1 MVLLNSL
8 RISGPRMTINQTL
21 NQSLGE
27 QMRAEELSLRSTVPP
42 SQVPGYRMERLLGQ
56 GAYGQVWI
64 ATNLNTG
71 RTVAIK
77 FYLHRAG
84 VNWSL
89 LTREVRNLVS
99 MSGNRAIVQVLEVG
113 WDSEPP
119 YYVMEYLENGSLDDL
134 IRNRGAIGAQRA
146 VELFTGIAMGLNHS
160 HGKGVLHC
168 DLKPA
173 NVLLDQ
179 DMQPRIADFGQSRL
193 SNEQTPSLGTLFFM
207 APEQADLNAVPD
219 ARWDVYALGAI
230 LYCMI
235 VGTPPYRTPETVST
249 LDTASSLSERLK
261 RYRDTILKSPY
272 PRGHYR
278 VSGVDRWLCS
288 IIDRCI
294 AKKPDDRFD
303 NVQQVLAALERR
315 NISRLRVP
323 LMILGILGPLLLAT
337 IMGLSFWRAVS
348 VAESDLSNE
357 LREGALQSNF
367 FAAQSAAGTLESE
380 IAALFRLVEEE
391 ARRSPL
397 EDRFI
402 ESVDAAGTDLLQSLA
417 TEQSPPTDSRAT
429 LIDLPARSELES
441 VLDHRL
447 EWIRSRGGSA
457 KSTKFDSLFVTDRYG
472 TMIAAAFA
480 NEPSNAPIG
489 ENFAYRSYF
498 SGQSRDISHTT
509 PRRNIQRTTS
519 THLSVPFKST
529 TTNRWKIAVSTPI
542 SVKRKSNDEKTPER
556 LTEGLLV
563 LTINIGDLELL
574 ASERQKTR
582 TDSQDESDVEP
593 NVESNRQFSGFAV
606 LVDGHE
612 GEREGTILQHPFF
625 ASRSDVPSSTIRL
638 PEPPTAGD
646 LPLAGNLPESSQE
659 NQEQD
664 AELKFQIDEAM
675 LKKLKETGTYRYIDP
690 ISKHPSGKAYRGEW
704 IAAMEKVEIARK
716 GLDEFERKQSTS
728 LMLLVQVPADSITV
742 PIGMMGQKLA
752 KLFLY
757 ALIALLLAIALLWWI
772 VSRFLRS
779 PDQLSQAA
787 RPRIPS
793 VDPRSPSDA
802 DATLGVE

>member
-1 MVLLNSL
+1 
-8 RISGPRMTINQTL
+8 MTLNQTL
-21 NQSLGE
+21 NQSVGE

-134 IRNRGAIGAQRA
+134 IRNRGALPVPRA

-230 LYCMI
+230 LYCML
-235 VGTPPYRTPETVST
+235 VGTPPYRTPETVTT
-249 LDTASSLSERLK
+249 LDTATSLSERLK

-272 PRGHYR
+272 PRAHYR
-278 VSGVDRWLCS
+278 VSGIDRGLSS

-315 NISRLRVP
+315 HITRLRRP

-337 IMGLSFWRAVS
+337 IMGWFFWRAVS

-380 IAALFRLVEEE
+380 ITQLFGLVEDE
-391 ARRSPL
+391 AKRQPL
-397 EDRFI
+397 EERFVACI
-402 ESVDAAGTDLLQSLA
+402 DAAGSELLQSLA
-417 TEQSPPTDSRAT
+417 TEQAPPNDSRAT
-429 LIDLPARSELES
+429 LVDLPARSELET
-441 VLDHRL
+441 VLANRL
-447 EWIRSRGGSA
+447 EFIRSRSGA
-457 KSTKFDSLFVTDRYG
+457 ARATRFDSLFLTDRYG
-472 TMIAAAFA
+472 TMLAAAFA
-480 NEPSNAPIG
+480 NDPSSAPIG

-498 SGQSRDISHTT
+498 SGQSRDLSPST
-509 PRRNIQRTTS
+509 PRRNIQRTNS

-529 TTNRWKIAVSTPI
+529 TTNRWKIAVSTPV
-542 SVKRKSNDEKTPER
+542 SVKRKINEKTER
-556 LTEGLLV
+556 TTEGVLV

-574 ASERQKTR
+574 ASESQKR
-582 TDSQDESDVEP
+582 EAAERSADPEYRAE
-593 NVESNRQFSGFAV
+593 NRQFSGFAV
-606 LVDGHE
+606 LIDGHE

-625 ASRSDVPSSTIRL
+625 STL
-638 PEPPTAGD
+638 NAAPEFKATNAD
-646 LPLAGNLPESSQE
+646 
-659 NQEQD
+659 
-664 AELKFQIDEAM
+664 LKFQIDDAM
-675 LKKLKETGTYRYIDP
+675 LRKLKETGTYRYQDP
-690 ISKHPSGKAYRGEW
+690 VSKDPRGSAYQGEW
-704 IAAMEKVEIARK
+704 IAAMEKVEIARR
-716 GLDEFERKQSTS
+716 GSDEFERKQSTS
-728 LMLLVQVPADSITV
+728 LLLLVQVPADSITV
-742 PIGMMGQKLA
+742 PVATMGQKLA
-752 KLFLY
+752 RLFLV
-757 ALIALLLAIALLWWI
+757 ALVAFLLAIALLWLI
-772 VSRFLRS
+772 VWRFLRA
-779 PDQLSQAA
+779 PNPLSQSV
-787 RPRIPS
+787 RPKLIS
-793 VDPRSPSDA
+793 NEAKMPSDA

>member
-1 MVLLNSL
+1 MPAVGL
-8 RISGPRMTINQTL
+8 RLPNGAFLRVAPLRMTLNQTL
-21 NQSLGE
+21 NQSVGE

-134 IRNRGAIGAQRA
+134 IRNRGALPVPRA

-230 LYCMI
+230 LYCML
-235 VGTPPYRTPETVST
+235 VGTPPYRTPETVTT
-249 LDTASSLSERLK
+249 LDTAASLSERLK

-272 PRGHYR
+272 PRTHYR
-278 VSGVDRWLCS
+278 VAGIDRGLSS

-315 NISRLRVP
+315 HITRLRRP

-337 IMGLSFWRAVS
+337 IMGWFFWRAVS

-380 IAALFRLVEEE
+380 ITQLFGLIEDE
-391 ARRSPL
+391 ARRQTL
-397 EDRFI
+397 EERFVACI
-402 ESVDAAGTDLLQSLA
+402 DAAGSELLQSLA
-417 TEQSPPTDSRAT
+417 TEQAPPNDSRAT
-429 LIDLPARSELES
+429 LVDLPARSELET
-441 VLDHRL
+441 VLANRL
-447 EWIRSRGGSA
+447 EFIRSRSGA
-457 KSTKFDSLFVTDRYG
+457 ARATRFDSLFLTDRYG
-472 TMIAAAFA
+472 TMLAAAFA
-480 NEPSNAPIG
+480 NDPSSAPIG

-498 SGQSRDISHTT
+498 SGQSRDLSPST
-509 PRRNIQRTTS
+509 PRRNIQRTHA

-529 TTNRWKIAVSTPI
+529 TTNRWKIAVSTPV
-542 SVKRKSNDEKTPER
+542 SVKRRINEKTER
-556 LTEGLLV
+556 TTEGVLV

-574 ASERQKTR
+574 ASESQKR
-582 TDSQDESDVEP
+582 EAAERSADPEYRAE
-593 NVESNRQFSGFAV
+593 NRQFSGFAV

-625 ASRSDVPSSTIRL
+625 STLSSA
-638 PEPPTAGD
+638 PEFKATNAD
-646 LPLAGNLPESSQE
+646 
-659 NQEQD
+659 
-664 AELKFQIDEAM
+664 LKFQIDEAM
-675 LKKLKETGTYRYIDP
+675 LRKLKETGTYRYQDP
-690 ISKHPSGKAYRGEW
+690 VSNDPRGTAYRGEW
-704 IAAMEKVEIARK
+704 IAAMEKVEIARR
-716 GLDEFERKQSTS
+716 GSDEFERKQSTS
-728 LMLLVQVPADSITV
+728 LLLLVQVPADSITV
-742 PIGMMGQKLA
+742 PVATMGQKLA
-752 KLFLY
+752 RLFLV
-757 ALIALLLAIALLWWI
+757 ALVAFLLAIALLWLI
-772 VSRFLRS
+772 VWRLLRA
-779 PDQLSQAA
+779 PNPLSQSS
-787 RPRIPS
+787 RPKI
-793 VDPRSPSDA
+793 SPTETKASSDA
-802 DATLGVE
+802 EATLGIE

>member
-1 MVLLNSL
+1 
-8 RISGPRMTINQTL
+8 
-21 NQSLGE
+21 
-27 QMRAEELSLRSTVPP
+27 MRAEELSLRSTVPP

-134 IRNRGAIGAQRA
+134 IRNRGAIAVPKA

-230 LYCMI
+230 LYSMV

-272 PRGHYR
+272 PRGHYKAP
-278 VSGVDRWLCS
+278 GIDRGLCS

-294 AKKPDDRFD
+294 AKKPEDRFE

-315 NISRLRVP
+315 NINRLRTP
-323 LMILGILGPLLLAT
+323 LLVLGILGPLLLAT

-348 VAESDLSNE
+348 VAEADLSND
-357 LREGALQSNF
+357 LREGALQSNY
-367 FAAQSAAGTLESE
+367 FAARSAAGTLESE
-380 IAALFRLVEEE
+380 ISALFRLVEEE
-391 ARRSPL
+391 ARRSGI
-397 EDRFI
+397 EERFA
-402 ESVDAAGTDLLQSLA
+402 ESIDAAGIELLQSLA
-417 TEQSPPTDSRAT
+417 TEQDPPPESQAT
-429 LIDLPARSELES
+429 LIDLPARNDLEA
-441 VLDHRL
+441 LLARRL
-447 EWIRSRGGSA
+447 EWIRSRGGPA

-480 NEPSNAPIG
+480 NEPSSAPIG

-498 SGQSRDISHTT
+498 SGQSRDLSPTT
-509 PRRNIQRTTS
+509 PRRNIQRTTAS
-519 THLSVPFKST
+519 HLSVPFKST

-542 SVKRKSNDEKTPER
+542 SVKRKSLDEQGPDR
-556 LTEGLLV
+556 VTEGLLV
-563 LTINIGDLELL
+563 LTINIGDLQLL
-574 ASERQKTR
+574 STEDQPPGL
-582 TDSQDESDVEP
+582 SQEEDEAPIDE
-593 NVESNRQFSGFAV
+593 NINRQFSGFAV

-612 GEREGTILQHPFF
+612 GQREGTILQHPFF
-625 ASRSDVPSSTIRL
+625 ATWNGSEDSKSADGS
-638 PEPPTAGD
+638 
-646 LPLAGNLPESSQE
+646 
-659 NQEQD
+659 
-664 AELKFQIDEAM
+664 ELKFQIDEAM
-675 LKKLKETGTYRYIDP
+675 LKKLKEDGTYRYIDP
-690 ISKHPSGKAYRGEW
+690 VSKHPAGQAYQGQW

-716 GLDEFERKQSTS
+716 GSDEFERRQATS
-728 LMLLVQVPADSITV
+728 LLLLVQVPADSITV
-742 PIGMMGQKLA
+742 PISQMGQKLA

-757 ALIALLLAIALLWWI
+757 AIVALLLGIAGLWLI
-772 VSRFLRS
+772 VSRFLRT
-779 PDQLSQAA
+779 PDQLGQMV
-787 RPRIPS
+787 RPRVTTQTGGS
-793 VDPRSPSDA
+793 SDA

>member
-1 MVLLNSL
+1 
-8 RISGPRMTINQTL
+8 
-21 NQSLGE
+21 
-27 QMRAEELSLRSTVPP
+27 MRAEELSLRSTVPP

-134 IRNRGAIGAQRA
+134 IRNRGAIAVPKA

-230 LYCMI
+230 LYSMV

-272 PRGHYR
+272 PRGHYKAP
-278 VSGVDRWLCS
+278 GIDRGLCS

-294 AKKPDDRFD
+294 AKKPEDRFE

-315 NISRLRVP
+315 NINRLRTP
-323 LMILGILGPLLLAT
+323 LLVLGILGPLLLAT

-348 VAESDLSNE
+348 VAEADLSND
-357 LREGALQSNF
+357 LREGALQSNY
-367 FAAQSAAGTLESE
+367 FAARSAAGTLESE
-380 IAALFRLVEEE
+380 ISALFRLVEEE
-391 ARRSPL
+391 ARRSGI
-397 EDRFI
+397 EERFA
-402 ESVDAAGTDLLQSLA
+402 ESIDAAGIELLQSLA
-417 TEQSPPTDSRAT
+417 TEQDPPPESQAT
-429 LIDLPARSELES
+429 LIDLPARNDLEA
-441 VLDHRL
+441 LLARRL
-447 EWIRSRGGSA
+447 EWIRSRGGPA

-480 NEPSNAPIG
+480 NEPSSAPIG

-498 SGQSRDISHTT
+498 SGQSRDLSPTT
-509 PRRNIQRTTS
+509 PRRNIQRTTAS
-519 THLSVPFKST
+519 HLSVPFKST

-542 SVKRKSNDEKTPER
+542 SVKRKSLDEQGPDR
-556 LTEGLLV
+556 VTEGLLV
-563 LTINIGDLELL
+563 LTINIGDLQLL
-574 ASERQKTR
+574 STEDQPPGL
-582 TDSQDESDVEP
+582 SQEDDQAPIDE
-593 NVESNRQFSGFAV
+593 NINRQFSGFAV

-612 GEREGTILQHPFF
+612 GQREGTILQHPFF
-625 ASRSDVPSSTIRL
+625 ATWNGSEDSKSADGS
-638 PEPPTAGD
+638 
-646 LPLAGNLPESSQE
+646 
-659 NQEQD
+659 
-664 AELKFQIDEAM
+664 ELKFQIDEAM
-675 LKKLKETGTYRYIDP
+675 LKKLKEDGTYRYIDP
-690 ISKHPSGKAYRGEW
+690 VSKHPAGKAYQGQW

-716 GLDEFERKQSTS
+716 GSDEFERRQATS
-728 LMLLVQVPADSITV
+728 LLLLVQVPADSITV
-742 PIGMMGQKLA
+742 PISQMGQKLA

-757 ALIALLLAIALLWWI
+757 AIVALLLGIAGLWLI
-772 VSRFLRS
+772 VSRFLRT
-779 PDQLSQAA
+779 PDQLGQMV
-787 RPRIPS
+787 RPRVTTQTGGS
-793 VDPRSPSDA
+793 SDA

>member
-1 MVLLNSL
+1 
-8 RISGPRMTINQTL
+8 MTLNQTL
-21 NQSLGE
+21 NQSVGE

-134 IRNRGAIGAQRA
+134 IRNRGALPVTRA

-230 LYCMI
+230 LYCML
-235 VGTPPYRTPETVST
+235 VGTPPYRTPETVTT
-249 LDTASSLSERLK
+249 LDTATSLSERLK

-272 PRGHYR
+272 PRTHYR
-278 VSGVDRWLCS
+278 VAGIDRGLSS

-315 NISRLRVP
+315 HITRLRRP

-337 IMGLSFWRAVS
+337 IMGWFFWRAVS

-380 IAALFRLVEEE
+380 ITQLFGLVEDE
-391 ARRSPL
+391 ARRQSL
-397 EDRFI
+397 EERF
-402 ESVDAAGTDLLQSLA
+402 VACTDAAGSELLQSLA
-417 TEQSPPTDSRAT
+417 TEQSPPNESRAT
-429 LIDLPARSELES
+429 LVDLPARSELER
-441 VLDHRL
+441 LLANRL
-447 EWIRSRGGSA
+447 EFIRSRSGDA
-457 KSTKFDSLFVTDRYG
+457 RATRFDSLFLTDRYG
-472 TMIAAAFA
+472 TMLAAAFA
-480 NEPSNAPIG
+480 NDPSSAPIG

-498 SGQSRDISHTT
+498 SGQSRDLSPNT
-509 PRRNIQRTTS
+509 PRRNIQRTHA

-529 TTNRWKIAVSTPI
+529 TTNRWKIAVSTPV
-542 SVKRKSNDEKTPER
+542 SVKRRINEKTER
-556 LTEGLLV
+556 TTEGVLV

-574 ASERQKTR
+574 ASESQKR
-582 TDSQDESDVEP
+582 EAAERSADPEDRAE
-593 NVESNRQFSGFAV
+593 NRQFSGFAV

-625 ASRSDVPSSTIRL
+625 STLSTAPELKATNSD
-638 PEPPTAGD
+638 
-646 LPLAGNLPESSQE
+646 
-659 NQEQD
+659 
-664 AELKFQIDEAM
+664 LKFQIDEAM
-675 LKKLKETGTYRYIDP
+675 LRKLKETGTYRYQDP
-690 ISKHPSGKAYRGEW
+690 VSNDPRGTAYRGEW
-704 IAAMEKVEIARK
+704 IAAMEKVEIARR
-716 GLDEFERKQSTS
+716 GSDEFERKQSTS
-728 LMLLVQVPADSITV
+728 LLLLVQVPADSITV
-742 PIGMMGQKLA
+742 PVATMGQKLA
-752 KLFLY
+752 RLFLV
-757 ALIALLLAIALLWWI
+757 ALVAFLLAIALLWLI
-772 VSRFLRS
+772 VWRLLRA
-779 PDQLSQAA
+779 PNPLSQSV
-787 RPRIPS
+787 RPKI
-793 VDPRSPSDA
+793 SPTETKASSDA
-802 DATLGVE
+802 EATLGIE

>member
-1 MVLLNSL
+1 
-8 RISGPRMTINQTL
+8 MTINQTL
-21 NQSLGE
+21 NQSIGE

-134 IRNRGAIGAQRA
+134 IRNRGAIAVPKA

-230 LYCMI
+230 LYSMV

-272 PRGHYR
+272 PRGHYKAP
-278 VSGVDRWLCS
+278 GIDRGLCS

-294 AKKPDDRFD
+294 AKKPEDRFE

-315 NISRLRVP
+315 NINRLRTP
-323 LMILGILGPLLLAT
+323 LLVLGILGPLLLAT

-348 VAESDLSNE
+348 VAEADLSND
-357 LREGALQSNF
+357 LREGALQSNY
-367 FAAQSAAGTLESE
+367 FAARSAAGTLESE
-380 IAALFRLVEEE
+380 ISALFRLVEEE
-391 ARRSPL
+391 ARRSGI
-397 EDRFI
+397 EERFA
-402 ESVDAAGTDLLQSLA
+402 ESIDAAGIELLQSLA
-417 TEQSPPTDSRAT
+417 TEQDPPPESQAT
-429 LIDLPARSELES
+429 LIDLPARNDLEA
-441 VLDHRL
+441 LLARRL
-447 EWIRSRGGSA
+447 EWIRSRGGPA

-480 NEPSNAPIG
+480 NEPSSAPIG

-498 SGQSRDISHTT
+498 SGQSRDLSPTT
-509 PRRNIQRTTS
+509 PRRNIQRTTAS
-519 THLSVPFKST
+519 HLSVPFKST

-542 SVKRKSNDEKTPER
+542 SVKRKSLDEQGPDR
-556 LTEGLLV
+556 VTEGLLV
-563 LTINIGDLELL
+563 LTINIGDLQLL
-574 ASERQKTR
+574 STEDQPPGL
-582 TDSQDESDVEP
+582 SQEEDEAPIDE
-593 NVESNRQFSGFAV
+593 NINRQFSGFAV

-612 GEREGTILQHPFF
+612 GQREGTILQHPFF
-625 ASRSDVPSSTIRL
+625 ATWNGSEDSKSADGS
-638 PEPPTAGD
+638 
-646 LPLAGNLPESSQE
+646 
-659 NQEQD
+659 
-664 AELKFQIDEAM
+664 ELKFQIDEAM
-675 LKKLKETGTYRYIDP
+675 LKKLKEDGTYRYIDP
-690 ISKHPSGKAYRGEW
+690 VSKHPAGQAYQGQW

-716 GLDEFERKQSTS
+716 GSDEFERRQATS
-728 LMLLVQVPADSITV
+728 LLLLVQVPADSITV
-742 PIGMMGQKLA
+742 PISQMGQKLA

-757 ALIALLLAIALLWWI
+757 AIVALLLGIAGLWLI
-772 VSRFLRS
+772 VSRFLRT
-779 PDQLSQAA
+779 PDQLGQMV
-787 RPRIPS
+787 RPRVTTQTGGS
-793 VDPRSPSDA
+793 SDA

>member
-1 MVLLNSL
+1 
-8 RISGPRMTINQTL
+8 
-21 NQSLGE
+21 
-27 QMRAEELSLRSTVPP
+27 MRAEELSLRSTVPP

-134 IRNRGAIGAQRA
+134 IRNRGAIAVPKA

-230 LYCMI
+230 LYSMV

-272 PRGHYR
+272 PRGHYKAR
-278 VSGVDRWLCS
+278 GIDRGLCS

-294 AKKPDDRFD
+294 AKKPEVRFE

-315 NISRLRVP
+315 NINRLRTP
-323 LMILGILGPLLLAT
+323 LLVLGILGPLLLAT

-348 VAESDLSNE
+348 VAEADLSND
-357 LREGALQSNF
+357 LREGALQSNY
-367 FAAQSAAGTLESE
+367 FAARSAAGTLESE
-380 IAALFRLVEEE
+380 ISALFRLVEEE
-391 ARRSPL
+391 ARRSAI
-397 EDRFI
+397 EERFA
-402 ESVDAAGTDLLQSLA
+402 ESIDAAGIDLLQSLA
-417 TEQSPPTDSRAT
+417 TEQDPPPESQAT
-429 LIDLPARSELES
+429 LIDLPARNELET
-441 VLDHRL
+441 LLARRL
-447 EWIRSRGGSA
+447 EWIRSRGGPA

-480 NEPSNAPIG
+480 NEPSSAPIG

-498 SGQSRDISHTT
+498 SGQSRDLSPTT
-509 PRRNIQRTTS
+509 PRRNIQRTTAS
-519 THLSVPFKST
+519 HLSVPFKST

-542 SVKRKSNDEKTPER
+542 SVKRKSLDDQGPDR
-556 LTEGLLV
+556 VTEGLLV
-563 LTINIGDLELL
+563 LTINIGDLQLL
-574 ASERQKTR
+574 STENQSSGE
-582 TDSQDESDVEP
+582 SQEEDQAPLDE
-593 NVESNRQFSGFAV
+593 NINRQFSGFAV

-612 GEREGTILQHPFF
+612 GQREGTILQHPFF
-625 ASRSDVPSSTIRL
+625 ATWNGSEDSKSADGS
-638 PEPPTAGD
+638 
-646 LPLAGNLPESSQE
+646 
-659 NQEQD
+659 
-664 AELKFQIDEAM
+664 ELKFQIDEAM
-675 LKKLKETGTYRYIDP
+675 LKKLKEDGTYRYIDP
-690 ISKHPSGKAYRGEW
+690 VSKHPAGQAYQGQW

-716 GLDEFERKQSTS
+716 GSDEFERRQATS
-728 LMLLVQVPADSITV
+728 LLLLVQVPADSITV
-742 PIGMMGQKLA
+742 PISQMGQKLA

-757 ALIALLLAIALLWWI
+757 AVVALLLGIAGLWLI
-772 VSRFLRS
+772 VSRFLRT
-779 PDQLSQAA
+779 PDQLGQMV
-787 RPRIPS
+787 RPRVTAQAS
-793 VDPRSPSDA
+793 GSSDA

>member
-1 MVLLNSL
+1 
-8 RISGPRMTINQTL
+8 MTINQTL

-64 ATNLNTG
+64 ATNFNTG

-134 IRNRGAIGAQRA
+134 IRNRGAVGTQRA
-146 VELFTGIAMGLNHS
+146 VELFTAIAMGLNHS

-230 LYCMI
+230 LYCMV

-278 VSGVDRWLCS
+278 VSGIDRWLCS

-294 AKKPDDRFD
+294 AKKPEDRFD

-323 LMILGILGPLLLAT
+323 LMVLGILGPLLLAT

-402 ESVDAAGTDLLQSLA
+402 ESIDAAGTDLLQSLA
-417 TEQSPPTDSRAT
+417 TEQSPPADSRAT

-447 EWIRSRGGSA
+447 EWIRSRGGAA

-498 SGQSRDISHTT
+498 SGQTRDISQTT

-529 TTNRWKIAVSTPI
+529 TTNRWKIAVSTPV
-542 SVKRKSNDEKTPER
+542 SVKRKSNDEKTPERLTER

-574 ASERQKTR
+574 ASERQKHEASQ
-582 TDSQDESDVEP
+582 TDNQDEP
-593 NVESNRQFSGFAV
+593 NVESNRKFSGFAV

-625 ASRSDVPSSTIRL
+625 ASRVDTPLSALRAPDTPDPSNLAASNFS
-638 PEPPTAGD
+638 AG
-646 LPLAGNLPESSQE
+646 SQE
-659 NQEQD
+659 DQDQD
-664 AELKFQIDEAM
+664 AELKFQIDDAM
-675 LKKLKETGTYRYIDP
+675 LKKLKESGTYRYIDP

-779 PDQLSQAA
+779 PDQLSQAV
-787 RPRIPS
+787 RPRIVS
-793 VDPRSPSDA
+793 VDSRSPSDA

>member
-1 MVLLNSL
+1 
-8 RISGPRMTINQTL
+8 
-21 NQSLGE
+21 
-27 QMRAEELSLRSTVPP
+27 
-42 SQVPGYRMERLLGQ
+42 MERLLGQ

-134 IRNRGAIGAQRA
+134 IRNRGALPVPRA

-230 LYCMI
+230 LYCML
-235 VGTPPYRTPETVST
+235 VGTPPYRTPETVTT
-249 LDTASSLSERLK
+249 LDTAASLSERLK

-272 PRGHYR
+272 PRTHYR
-278 VSGVDRWLCS
+278 VAGIDRGLSS

-315 NISRLRVP
+315 HITRLRRP

-337 IMGLSFWRAVS
+337 IMGWFFWRAVS

-380 IAALFRLVEEE
+380 ITQLFGLIEDE
-391 ARRSPL
+391 ARRQTL
-397 EDRFI
+397 EERFVACI
-402 ESVDAAGTDLLQSLA
+402 DAAGSELLQSLA
-417 TEQSPPTDSRAT
+417 TEQAPPNDSRAT
-429 LIDLPARSELES
+429 LVDLPARSELET
-441 VLDHRL
+441 VLANRL
-447 EWIRSRGGSA
+447 EFIRSRSGA
-457 KSTKFDSLFVTDRYG
+457 ARATRFDSLFLTDRYG
-472 TMIAAAFA
+472 TMLAAAFA
-480 NEPSNAPIG
+480 NDPSSAPIG

-498 SGQSRDISHTT
+498 SGQSRDLSPST
-509 PRRNIQRTTS
+509 PRRNIQRTHA

-529 TTNRWKIAVSTPI
+529 TTNRWKIAVSTPV
-542 SVKRKSNDEKTPER
+542 SVKRRINEKTER
-556 LTEGLLV
+556 TTEGVLV

-574 ASERQKTR
+574 ASESQKR
-582 TDSQDESDVEP
+582 EAAERSADPEYRAE
-593 NVESNRQFSGFAV
+593 NRQFSGFAV

-625 ASRSDVPSSTIRL
+625 STLSSA
-638 PEPPTAGD
+638 PEFKATNAD
-646 LPLAGNLPESSQE
+646 
-659 NQEQD
+659 
-664 AELKFQIDEAM
+664 LKFQIDEAM
-675 LKKLKETGTYRYIDP
+675 LRKLKETGTYRYQDP
-690 ISKHPSGKAYRGEW
+690 VSNDPRGTAYRGEW
-704 IAAMEKVEIARK
+704 IAAMEKVEIARR
-716 GLDEFERKQSTS
+716 GSDEFERKQSTS
-728 LMLLVQVPADSITV
+728 LLLLVQVPADSITV
-742 PIGMMGQKLA
+742 PVATMGQKLA
-752 KLFLY
+752 RLFLV
-757 ALIALLLAIALLWWI
+757 ALVAFLLAIALLWLI
-772 VSRFLRS
+772 VWRLLRA
-779 PDQLSQAA
+779 PNPLSQSS
-787 RPRIPS
+787 RPKI
-793 VDPRSPSDA
+793 SPTETKASSDA
-802 DATLGVE
+802 EATLGIE

>member
-1 MVLLNSL
+1 
-8 RISGPRMTINQTL
+8 
-21 NQSLGE
+21 
-27 QMRAEELSLRSTVPP
+27 MRAEELSLRSTVPP

-89 LTREVRNLVS
+89 MTREVRNLVS

-134 IRNRGAIGAQRA
+134 IRNRGAIAVPKA

-230 LYCMI
+230 LYSMV

-272 PRGHYR
+272 PRGHYKAR
-278 VSGVDRWLCS
+278 GIDRGLCS

-294 AKKPDDRFD
+294 AKKPEDRFE

-315 NISRLRVP
+315 NINRLRTP
-323 LMILGILGPLLLAT
+323 LLVLGILGPLLLAT

-348 VAESDLSNE
+348 VAEADLSND
-357 LREGALQSNF
+357 LREGALQSNY
-367 FAAQSAAGTLESE
+367 FAARSAAGTLESE
-380 IAALFRLVEEE
+380 ISALFRLVEEE
-391 ARRSPL
+391 ARRSAI
-397 EDRFI
+397 EERFA
-402 ESVDAAGTDLLQSLA
+402 ESIDAAGIDLLQSLA
-417 TEQSPPTDSRAT
+417 TEQDPPPESQAT
-429 LIDLPARSELES
+429 LIDLPARNELET
-441 VLDHRL
+441 LLARRL
-447 EWIRSRGGSA
+447 EWIRSRGGPA

-480 NEPSNAPIG
+480 NEPSSAPIG

-498 SGQSRDISHTT
+498 SGQSRDLSPTT
-509 PRRNIQRTTS
+509 PRRNIQRTTAS
-519 THLSVPFKST
+519 HLSVPFKST

-542 SVKRKSNDEKTPER
+542 SVKRKSLDDQGPDR
-556 LTEGLLV
+556 VTEGLLV
-563 LTINIGDLELL
+563 LTINIGDLQLL
-574 ASERQKTR
+574 STENQSSGE
-582 TDSQDESDVEP
+582 SQEEDQAPLDE
-593 NVESNRQFSGFAV
+593 NINRQFSGFAV

-612 GEREGTILQHPFF
+612 GQREGTILQHPFF
-625 ASRSDVPSSTIRL
+625 ATWNGSEDSKSADGS
-638 PEPPTAGD
+638 
-646 LPLAGNLPESSQE
+646 
-659 NQEQD
+659 
-664 AELKFQIDEAM
+664 ELKFQIDEAM
-675 LKKLKETGTYRYIDP
+675 LKKLKEDGTYRYIDP
-690 ISKHPSGKAYRGEW
+690 VSKHPAGQAYQGQW

-716 GLDEFERKQSTS
+716 GSDEFERRQATS
-728 LMLLVQVPADSITV
+728 LLLLVQVPADSITV
-742 PIGMMGQKLA
+742 PISQMGQKLA

-757 ALIALLLAIALLWWI
+757 AVVALLLGIAGLWLI
-772 VSRFLRS
+772 VSRFLRT
-779 PDQLSQAA
+779 PDQLGQMV
-787 RPRIPS
+787 RPRVTAQAS
-793 VDPRSPSDA
+793 GSSDA

>member
-1 MVLLNSL
+1 
-8 RISGPRMTINQTL
+8 MTINQTL
-21 NQSLGE
+21 NQSIGE

-134 IRNRGAIGAQRA
+134 IRNRGAIAVPKA

-230 LYCMI
+230 LYSMV

-272 PRGHYR
+272 PRGHYKA
-278 VSGVDRWLCS
+278 SGIDRGLCS

-294 AKKPDDRFD
+294 AKKPEDRFE

-315 NISRLRVP
+315 NISRLRTP
-323 LMILGILGPLLLAT
+323 LLVLGILGPLLLAT

-348 VAESDLSNE
+348 VAEADLSND
-357 LREGALQSNF
+357 LREGALQSNY
-367 FAAQSAAGTLESE
+367 FAARSAAGTLESE
-380 IAALFRLVEEE
+380 ISALFRLVEEE
-391 ARRSPL
+391 AKRSAI
-397 EDRFI
+397 EERFA
-402 ESVDAAGTDLLQSLA
+402 ESIDAAGTDLLQSLA
-417 TEQSPPTDSRAT
+417 TEQDPPPESQAT
-429 LIDLPARSELES
+429 LIDLPARNELEA
-441 VLDHRL
+441 LLAKRL
-447 EWIRSRGGSA
+447 EWIRLRGGAA

-480 NEPSNAPIG
+480 NEPSSAPIG

-498 SGQSRDISHTT
+498 SGQSRDLSPTT
-509 PRRNIQRTTS
+509 PRRNIQRTS
-519 THLSVPFKST
+519 ASHLSVPFKST

-542 SVKRKSNDEKTPER
+542 SVKRKPLDGKGPER
-556 LTEGLLV
+556 VSEGLLV
-563 LTINIGDLELL
+563 LTINIGDLQLL
-574 ASERQKTR
+574 ATENRR
-582 TDSQDESDVEP
+582 TENQLLENQSTENPQLEESNIEQQASNDESKQRE
-593 NVESNRQFSGFAV
+593 FSGFAV

-625 ASRSDVPSSTIRL
+625 ATWNGSTDSKS
-638 PEPPTAGD
+638 ADG
-646 LPLAGNLPESSQE
+646 S
-659 NQEQD
+659 
-664 AELKFQIDEAM
+664 ELKFQIDEAM
-675 LKKLKETGTYRYIDP
+675 LKKLKEDGTYRYIDP
-690 ISKHPSGKAYRGEW
+690 VSKHPAGQAYKGQW

-716 GLDEFERKQSTS
+716 GSDELERRQSTS
-728 LMLLVQVPADSITV
+728 LLLLVQVPADSITV
-742 PIGMMGQKLA
+742 PIGQMGQKLA

-757 ALIALLLAIALLWWI
+757 AVVALLLGIAGLWLI
-772 VSRFLRS
+772 VSRFLRT
-779 PDQLSQAA
+779 PDQISQIV
-787 RPRIPS
+787 RPRVATEAS
-793 VDPRSPSDA
+793 GSSDA
-802 DATLGVE
+802 DATLGVDE

>member
-1 MVLLNSL
+1 
-8 RISGPRMTINQTL
+8 MTLNQTL
-21 NQSLGE
+21 NQSVGE

-134 IRNRGAIGAQRA
+134 IRNRGALPVPRA

-230 LYCMI
+230 LYCML
-235 VGTPPYRTPETVST
+235 VGTPPYRTPETVTT
-249 LDTASSLSERLK
+249 LDTATSLSERLK

-272 PRGHYR
+272 PRAHYR
-278 VSGVDRWLCS
+278 VSGVDRGLSS

-315 NISRLRVP
+315 HITRLRRP

-337 IMGLSFWRAVS
+337 IMGWFFWRAVS

-380 IAALFRLVEEE
+380 ITQLFGLVEDE
-391 ARRSPL
+391 AKRHPL
-397 EDRFI
+397 EERFVACI
-402 ESVDAAGTDLLQSLA
+402 DAAGSELLQSLA
-417 TEQSPPTDSRAT
+417 TEQAPPNDSRAT
-429 LIDLPARSELES
+429 LVDLPARSELETI
-441 VLDHRL
+441 LANRL
-447 EWIRSRGGSA
+447 EFIRSRSGA
-457 KSTKFDSLFVTDRYG
+457 ARATRFDSLFLTDRYG
-472 TMIAAAFA
+472 TMLAAAFA
-480 NEPSNAPIG
+480 NDPSSAPIG

-498 SGQSRDISHTT
+498 SGQSRDLSPST
-509 PRRNIQRTTS
+509 PRRNIQRTNS

-529 TTNRWKIAVSTPI
+529 TTNRWKIAVSTPV
-542 SVKRKSNDEKTPER
+542 SVKRKINEKTER
-556 LTEGLLV
+556 TTEGVLV

-574 ASERQKTR
+574 ASESQKR
-582 TDSQDESDVEP
+582 EAAERSADPEYRAE
-593 NVESNRQFSGFAV
+593 NRQFSGFAV

-625 ASRSDVPSSTIRL
+625 STL
-638 PEPPTAGD
+638 SAAPEFKATNAD
-646 LPLAGNLPESSQE
+646 
-659 NQEQD
+659 
-664 AELKFQIDEAM
+664 LKFQIDDAM
-675 LKKLKETGTYRYIDP
+675 LRKLKETGTYRYQDP
-690 ISKHPSGKAYRGEW
+690 VSKDPRGSAYQGEW
-704 IAAMEKVEIARK
+704 IAAMEKVEIARR
-716 GLDEFERKQSTS
+716 GSDEFERKQSTS
-728 LMLLVQVPADSITV
+728 LLLLVQVPADSITV
-742 PIGMMGQKLA
+742 PVATMGQKLA
-752 KLFLY
+752 RLFLV
-757 ALIALLLAIALLWWI
+757 ALVAFLLAIALLWLI
-772 VSRFLRS
+772 VWRFLRA
-779 PDQLSQAA
+779 PNPLSQSV
-787 RPRIPS
+787 RPKIIS
-793 VDPRSPSDA
+793 NEAKMPSDA

>member
-1 MVLLNSL
+1 
-8 RISGPRMTINQTL
+8 
-21 NQSLGE
+21 
-27 QMRAEELSLRSTVPP
+27 
-42 SQVPGYRMERLLGQ
+42 MERLLGQ

-134 IRNRGAIGAQRA
+134 IRNRGALPVPRA

-230 LYCMI
+230 LFCML
-235 VGTPPYRTPETVST
+235 VGTPPYRTPETVTT
-249 LDTASSLSERLK
+249 LDTAASLSERLK

-272 PRGHYR
+272 PRTHYR
-278 VSGVDRWLCS
+278 VAGIDRGLSS

-315 NISRLRVP
+315 HITRLRRP

-337 IMGLSFWRAVS
+337 IMGWFFWRAVS

-380 IAALFRLVEEE
+380 ITQLFGLIEDE
-391 ARRSPL
+391 ARRQTL
-397 EDRFI
+397 EERFVACI
-402 ESVDAAGTDLLQSLA
+402 DAAGSELLQSLA
-417 TEQSPPTDSRAT
+417 TEQAPPNDSRAT
-429 LIDLPARSELES
+429 LVDLPARSELET
-441 VLDHRL
+441 VLANRL
-447 EWIRSRGGSA
+447 EFIRSRSGA
-457 KSTKFDSLFVTDRYG
+457 ARATRFDSLFLTDRYG
-472 TMIAAAFA
+472 TMLAAAFA
-480 NEPSNAPIG
+480 NDPSSAPIG

-498 SGQSRDISHTT
+498 SGQSRDLSPST
-509 PRRNIQRTTS
+509 PRRNIQRTHA

-529 TTNRWKIAVSTPI
+529 TTNRWKIAVSTPV
-542 SVKRKSNDEKTPER
+542 SVKRRINEKTER
-556 LTEGLLV
+556 TTEGVLV

-574 ASERQKTR
+574 ASESQKR
-582 TDSQDESDVEP
+582 EAAERSADPEYRAE
-593 NVESNRQFSGFAV
+593 NRQFSGFAV

-625 ASRSDVPSSTIRL
+625 STLSSA
-638 PEPPTAGD
+638 PEFKATNAD
-646 LPLAGNLPESSQE
+646 
-659 NQEQD
+659 
-664 AELKFQIDEAM
+664 LKFQIDEAM
-675 LKKLKETGTYRYIDP
+675 LRKLKETGTYRYQDP
-690 ISKHPSGKAYRGEW
+690 VSNDPRGTAYRGEW
-704 IAAMEKVEIARK
+704 IAAMEKVEIARR
-716 GLDEFERKQSTS
+716 GSDEFERKQSTS
-728 LMLLVQVPADSITV
+728 LLLLVQVPADSITV
-742 PIGMMGQKLA
+742 PVATMGQKLA
-752 KLFLY
+752 RLFLV
-757 ALIALLLAIALLWWI
+757 ALVAFLLAIALLWLI
-772 VSRFLRS
+772 VWRLLRA
-779 PDQLSQAA
+779 PNPLSQSS
-787 RPRIPS
+787 RPKI
-793 VDPRSPSDA
+793 SPTETKASSDA
-802 DATLGVE
+802 EATLGIE

>member
-1 MVLLNSL
+1 
-8 RISGPRMTINQTL
+8 
-21 NQSLGE
+21 
-27 QMRAEELSLRSTVPP
+27 MRAEELSLRSTVPP

-134 IRNRGAIGAQRA
+134 IRNRGAIAVPKA

-230 LYCMI
+230 LYSMV

-272 PRGHYR
+272 PRGHYKAP
-278 VSGVDRWLCS
+278 GIDRGLCS

-294 AKKPDDRFD
+294 AKKPEDRFE

-315 NISRLRVP
+315 NINRLRTP
-323 LMILGILGPLLLAT
+323 LLVLGILGPLLLAT

-348 VAESDLSNE
+348 VAEADLSND
-357 LREGALQSNF
+357 LREGALQSNY
-367 FAAQSAAGTLESE
+367 FAARSAAGTLESE
-380 IAALFRLVEEE
+380 ISALFRLVEEE
-391 ARRSPL
+391 ARRSGI
-397 EDRFI
+397 EERFA
-402 ESVDAAGTDLLQSLA
+402 ESIDAAGIELLQSLA
-417 TEQSPPTDSRAT
+417 TEQDPPPESQAT
-429 LIDLPARSELES
+429 LIDLPARNDLEA
-441 VLDHRL
+441 LLARRL
-447 EWIRSRGGSA
+447 EWIRSRGGPA

-480 NEPSNAPIG
+480 NEPSSAPIG

-498 SGQSRDISHTT
+498 SGQSRDLSPTT
-509 PRRNIQRTTS
+509 PRRNIQRTTAS
-519 THLSVPFKST
+519 HLSVPFKST

-542 SVKRKSNDEKTPER
+542 SVKRKSLDEQGPDR
-556 LTEGLLV
+556 VTEGLLV
-563 LTINIGDLELL
+563 LTINIGDLQLL
-574 ASERQKTR
+574 STEDQPPGL
-582 TDSQDESDVEP
+582 SQEEDEAPIDE
-593 NVESNRQFSGFAV
+593 NINRQFSGFAV

-612 GEREGTILQHPFF
+612 GQREGTILQHPFF
-625 ASRSDVPSSTIRL
+625 ATWNGSEDSKSADGS
-638 PEPPTAGD
+638 
-646 LPLAGNLPESSQE
+646 
-659 NQEQD
+659 
-664 AELKFQIDEAM
+664 ELKFQIDEAM
-675 LKKLKETGTYRYIDP
+675 LKKLKEDGTYRYIDP
-690 ISKHPSGKAYRGEW
+690 VSKHPAGQAYQGQW

-716 GLDEFERKQSTS
+716 GSDEFERRQATS
-728 LMLLVQVPADSITV
+728 LLLLVQVPADSITV
-742 PIGMMGQKLA
+742 PISQMGQKLA

-757 ALIALLLAIALLWWI
+757 AVVALLLGIAGVWLI
-772 VSRFLRS
+772 VSRFLRT
-779 PDQLSQAA
+779 PDQLGQMV
-787 RPRIPS
+787 RPRVTTQTGGS
-793 VDPRSPSDA
+793 SDA

>member
-1 MVLLNSL
+1 
-8 RISGPRMTINQTL
+8 
-21 NQSLGE
+21 
-27 QMRAEELSLRSTVPP
+27 MRAEELSLRSTVPP

-134 IRNRGAIGAQRA
+134 IRNRGAIAVPKA

-230 LYCMI
+230 LYSMV

-272 PRGHYR
+272 PRGHYKAP
-278 VSGVDRWLCS
+278 GIDRGLCS

-294 AKKPDDRFD
+294 AKKPEDRFE

-315 NISRLRVP
+315 NINRLRTP
-323 LMILGILGPLLLAT
+323 LLVLGILGPLLLAT

-348 VAESDLSNE
+348 VAEADLSND
-357 LREGALQSNF
+357 LREGALQSNY
-367 FAAQSAAGTLESE
+367 FAARSAAGTLESE
-380 IAALFRLVEEE
+380 ISALFRLVEEE
-391 ARRSPL
+391 ARRSGI
-397 EDRFI
+397 EERFA
-402 ESVDAAGTDLLQSLA
+402 ESIDAAGIELLQSLA
-417 TEQSPPTDSRAT
+417 TEQDPPPESQAT
-429 LIDLPARSELES
+429 LIDLPARNDLEA
-441 VLDHRL
+441 LLARRL
-447 EWIRSRGGSA
+447 EWIRSRGGPA

-480 NEPSNAPIG
+480 NEPSSAPIG

-498 SGQSRDISHTT
+498 SGQSRDLSPTT
-509 PRRNIQRTTS
+509 PRRNIQRTTAS
-519 THLSVPFKST
+519 HLSVPFKST

-542 SVKRKSNDEKTPER
+542 SVKRKSLDEQGPDR
-556 LTEGLLV
+556 VTEGLLV
-563 LTINIGDLELL
+563 LTINIGDLQLL
-574 ASERQKTR
+574 STEDQPPGL
-582 TDSQDESDVEP
+582 SQEDDQAPIDE
-593 NVESNRQFSGFAV
+593 NINRQFSGFAV

-612 GEREGTILQHPFF
+612 GQREGTILQHPFF
-625 ASRSDVPSSTIRL
+625 ATWNGSEDSKSADGS
-638 PEPPTAGD
+638 
-646 LPLAGNLPESSQE
+646 
-659 NQEQD
+659 
-664 AELKFQIDEAM
+664 ELKFQIDEAM
-675 LKKLKETGTYRYIDP
+675 LKKLKEDGTYRYIDP
-690 ISKHPSGKAYRGEW
+690 VSKHPAGQAYQGQW

-716 GLDEFERKQSTS
+716 GSDEFERRQATS
-728 LMLLVQVPADSITV
+728 LLLLVQVPADSITV
-742 PIGMMGQKLA
+742 PISQMGQKLA

-757 ALIALLLAIALLWWI
+757 AVVALLLGIAGLWLI
-772 VSRFLRS
+772 VSRFLRT
-779 PDQLSQAA
+779 PDQLGQMV
-787 RPRIPS
+787 RPRVTTQTGGS
-793 VDPRSPSDA
+793 SDA

>member
-1 MVLLNSL
+1 
-8 RISGPRMTINQTL
+8 MTINQTL
-21 NQSLGE
+21 NQSIGE

-134 IRNRGAIGAQRA
+134 IRNRGAIAVPKA

-230 LYCMI
+230 LYSMV

-272 PRGHYR
+272 PRGHYKAP
-278 VSGVDRWLCS
+278 GIDRGLCS

-294 AKKPDDRFD
+294 AKKPEDRFE

-315 NISRLRVP
+315 NINRLRTP
-323 LMILGILGPLLLAT
+323 LLVLGILGPLLLAT

-348 VAESDLSNE
+348 VAEADLSND
-357 LREGALQSNF
+357 LREGALQSNY
-367 FAAQSAAGTLESE
+367 FAARSAAGTLESE
-380 IAALFRLVEEE
+380 ISALFRLVEEE
-391 ARRSPL
+391 ARRSAI
-397 EDRFI
+397 EERFA
-402 ESVDAAGTDLLQSLA
+402 ESIDSAGIDLLQSLA
-417 TEQSPPTDSRAT
+417 TEQDPPPESQAT
-429 LIDLPARSELES
+429 LIDLPARNELET
-441 VLDHRL
+441 LLARRL
-447 EWIRSRGGSA
+447 EWIRSRGGPA

-480 NEPSNAPIG
+480 NEPSSAPIG

-498 SGQSRDISHTT
+498 SGQSRDLSPTT
-509 PRRNIQRTTS
+509 PRRNIQRTTAS
-519 THLSVPFKST
+519 HLSVPFKST

-542 SVKRKSNDEKTPER
+542 SVKRKSLDDQGPDR
-556 LTEGLLV
+556 VTEGLLV
-563 LTINIGDLELL
+563 LTINIGDLQLL
-574 ASERQKTR
+574 STENQPPGE
-582 TDSQDESDVEP
+582 SQDDDQAPIDENID
-593 NVESNRQFSGFAV
+593 RQFPGFAV

-612 GEREGTILQHPFF
+612 GQREGTILQHPFF
-625 ASRSDVPSSTIRL
+625 ATWNGSEDSKSADGS
-638 PEPPTAGD
+638 
-646 LPLAGNLPESSQE
+646 
-659 NQEQD
+659 
-664 AELKFQIDEAM
+664 ELKFQIDEAM
-675 LKKLKETGTYRYIDP
+675 LKKLKEDGTYRYIDP
-690 ISKHPSGKAYRGEW
+690 VSKHPAGQAYQGQW

-716 GLDEFERKQSTS
+716 GSDEFERRQSTS
-728 LMLLVQVPADSITV
+728 LLLLVQVPADSITV
-742 PIGMMGQKLA
+742 PISQMGQKLA

-757 ALIALLLAIALLWWI
+757 AVVALLLGIAGLWLI
-772 VSRFLRS
+772 VSRFLRT
-779 PDQLSQAA
+779 PDQLGQIV
-787 RPRIPS
+787 RPRVTAQAS
-793 VDPRSPSDA
+793 GSSDA

>member
-1 MVLLNSL
+1 MPAVGL
-8 RISGPRMTINQTL
+8 RLPNDAFLRVAPLRMTLNQTL
-21 NQSLGE
+21 NQSVGE

-134 IRNRGAIGAQRA
+134 IRNRGALPVPRA

-230 LYCMI
+230 LYCML
-235 VGTPPYRTPETVST
+235 VGTPPYRTPETVTT
-249 LDTASSLSERLK
+249 LDTAASLSERLK

-272 PRGHYR
+272 PRTHYR
-278 VSGVDRWLCS
+278 VAGIDRGLSS

-315 NISRLRVP
+315 HITRLRRP

-337 IMGLSFWRAVS
+337 IMGWFFWRAVS

-380 IAALFRLVEEE
+380 IIQLFGLIEDE
-391 ARRSPL
+391 ARRQTL
-397 EDRFI
+397 EERFVACI
-402 ESVDAAGTDLLQSLA
+402 DAAGSELLQSLA
-417 TEQSPPTDSRAT
+417 TEQAPPNDSRAT
-429 LIDLPARSELES
+429 LVDLPARSELET
-441 VLDHRL
+441 VLANRL
-447 EWIRSRGGSA
+447 EFIRSRSGA
-457 KSTKFDSLFVTDRYG
+457 ARATRFDSLFLTDRYG
-472 TMIAAAFA
+472 TMLAAAFA
-480 NEPSNAPIG
+480 NDPSSAPIG

-498 SGQSRDISHTT
+498 SGQSRDLSPST
-509 PRRNIQRTTS
+509 PRRNIQRTHA

-529 TTNRWKIAVSTPI
+529 TTNRWKIAVSTPV
-542 SVKRKSNDEKTPER
+542 SVKRRINEKTER
-556 LTEGLLV
+556 TTEGVLV

-574 ASERQKTR
+574 ASESQKR
-582 TDSQDESDVEP
+582 EAAERSADPEYRAE
-593 NVESNRQFSGFAV
+593 NRQFSGFAV

-625 ASRSDVPSSTIRL
+625 STLSSA
-638 PEPPTAGD
+638 PEFKATNAD
-646 LPLAGNLPESSQE
+646 
-659 NQEQD
+659 
-664 AELKFQIDEAM
+664 LKFQIDEAM
-675 LKKLKETGTYRYIDP
+675 LRKLKETGTYRYQDP
-690 ISKHPSGKAYRGEW
+690 VSNDPRGTAYRGEW
-704 IAAMEKVEIARK
+704 IAAMEKVEIARR
-716 GLDEFERKQSTS
+716 GSDEFERKQSTS
-728 LMLLVQVPADSITV
+728 LLLLVQVPADSITV
-742 PIGMMGQKLA
+742 PVATMGQKLA
-752 KLFLY
+752 RLFLV
-757 ALIALLLAIALLWWI
+757 ALVAFLLAIALLWLI
-772 VSRFLRS
+772 VWRLLRA
-779 PDQLSQAA
+779 PNPLSQSS
-787 RPRIPS
+787 RPKI
-793 VDPRSPSDA
+793 SPTETKASSDA
-802 DATLGVE
+802 EATLGIE

>member
-1 MVLLNSL
+1 
-8 RISGPRMTINQTL
+8 MTINQTL
-21 NQSLGE
+21 NQSIGE

-134 IRNRGAIGAQRA
+134 IRNRGAIAVPKA

-230 LYCMI
+230 LYSMV

-272 PRGHYR
+272 PRGHYKAP
-278 VSGVDRWLCS
+278 GIDRGLCS

-294 AKKPDDRFD
+294 AKKPEDRFE
-303 NVQQVLAALERR
+303 NVQQLLAALERR
-315 NISRLRVP
+315 NINRLRTP
-323 LMILGILGPLLLAT
+323 LLVLGILGPLLLAT

-348 VAESDLSNE
+348 VAEADLSND
-357 LREGALQSNF
+357 LREGALQSNY
-367 FAAQSAAGTLESE
+367 FAARSAAGTLESE
-380 IAALFRLVEEE
+380 ISALFRLVEEE
-391 ARRSPL
+391 ARRSAI
-397 EDRFI
+397 EERFA
-402 ESVDAAGTDLLQSLA
+402 ESIDAAGIDLLQSLA
-417 TEQSPPTDSRAT
+417 TEQNPPLESQAT
-429 LIDLPARSELES
+429 LIDLPARNELEAI
-441 VLDHRL
+441 LAKRL
-447 EWIRSRGGSA
+447 EWIRSRGGPA

-480 NEPSNAPIG
+480 NEPSSAPIG

-498 SGQSRDISHTT
+498 SGQSRDLSPTT
-509 PRRNIQRTTS
+509 PRRNIQRTTAS
-519 THLSVPFKST
+519 HLSVPFKST
-529 TTNRWKIAVSTPI
+529 TTDRWKIAVSTPI
-542 SVKRKSNDEKTPER
+542 SVKRKSLDDKGPDR
-556 LTEGLLV
+556 ITEGLLV
-563 LTINIGDLELL
+563 LTINIGDLQLL
-574 ASERQKTR
+574 STENQPPGESQEDEEASI
-582 TDSQDESDVEP
+582 DA
-593 NVESNRQFSGFAV
+593 NVNRQFSGFAV

-612 GEREGTILQHPFF
+612 GQREGTILQHPFF
-625 ASRSDVPSSTIRL
+625 ATLNDSEDSKSADGT
-638 PEPPTAGD
+638 
-646 LPLAGNLPESSQE
+646 
-659 NQEQD
+659 
-664 AELKFQIDEAM
+664 ELKFQIDEAM
-675 LKKLKETGTYRYIDP
+675 LKKLKEDGTYRYIDP
-690 ISKHPSGKAYRGEW
+690 VSKHPAGEAYRGQW
-704 IAAMEKVEIARK
+704 IAAMEKVEVARK
-716 GLDEFERKQSTS
+716 GSDEFERRQSTS
-728 LMLLVQVPADSITV
+728 LLLLVQVPADSITV
-742 PIGMMGQKLA
+742 PISHMGQKR
-752 KLFLY
+752 
-757 ALIALLLAIALLWWI
+757 LLRCFWG
-772 VSRFLRS
+772 LR
-779 PDQLSQAA
+779 DC
-787 RPRIPS
+787 
-793 VDPRSPSDA
+793 
-802 DATLGVE
+802 G